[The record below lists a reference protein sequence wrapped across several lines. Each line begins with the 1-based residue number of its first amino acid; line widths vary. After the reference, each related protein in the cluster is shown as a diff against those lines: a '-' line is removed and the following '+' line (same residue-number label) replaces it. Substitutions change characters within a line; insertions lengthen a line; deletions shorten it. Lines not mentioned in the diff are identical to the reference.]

1 MNERSNTLPP
11 EWKESAANTVR
22 ALSIARHMATRHA
35 TEETPES
42 VLLPALLL
50 NIAIARVGADICNRI
65 EGVYDA
71 LVGLREPMLIER
83 LAAIEGELSRL
94 ATVASAASDA
104 GARGTCKGCNHAGK

>member
-1 MNERSNTLPP
+1 MNEQSNSLPP
-11 EWKESAANTVR
+11 AWRDAAAEAVR
-22 ALSIARHMATRHA
+22 SLSIARHLATRHA
-35 TEETPES
+35 TEETPEA

-50 NIAIARVGADICNRI
+50 NIAIARAGADICNRI

-71 LVGLREPMLIER
+71 LDGLREPMLIER

-94 ATVASAASDA
+94 ATVTSAAGDA